1 MQTVELE
8 VQPEL
13 TKTEPGV
20 KQICDGC
27 GGTVPA
33 SYQAVKNDYVL
44 NFCGHHIRKYADKL
58 INDGFAITPED
69 ISYNASNFSYEQ
81 PI

>member
-8 VQPEL
+8 
-13 TKTEPGV
+13 EPVEIKEEVIV

-33 SYQAVKNDYVL
+33 SYEATKDNYTL
-44 NFCGHHIRKYADKL
+44 NFCGHHIRKLAENLK
-58 INDGFAITPED
+58 NDGFTITPED
-69 ISYNASNFSYEQ
+69 FSFEAS
-81 PI
+81 I